1 MAERTMNYQN
11 EKRDKAMTKN
21 EEQILMQIYE
31 NLSAEIKELKNSIPA
46 AAPTNAGA
54 EPSCCTIP
62 SQQKFIDIQ
71 EADNKNIKETLWHVS
86 RILTDMGIIMNGD
99 KVPRWLRELNE
110 NNTNL
115 RSYAGKLDDMIVEL
129 QAENRPIS
137 PNSHIFSFKFEFK
150 NRRILYSFVGIL
162 MFLLLSLAANFY
174 QASELNL
181 HKERVVPIEQMRSL
195 PMERNR

>member
-1 MAERTMNYQN
+1 MEERTMNYQN

-21 EEQILMQIYE
+21 EEQILIQIYE

-129 QAENRPIS
+129 QTENRPLS
-137 PNSHIFSFKFEFK
+137 PNAHIFSFKFEFK
-150 NRRILYSFVGIL
+150 NRRILYSFIGIL

-174 QASELNL
+174 QSKQISRQ
-181 HKERVVPIEQMRSL
+181 KERVATTQQMQSSPIERIQ
-195 PMERNR
+195 